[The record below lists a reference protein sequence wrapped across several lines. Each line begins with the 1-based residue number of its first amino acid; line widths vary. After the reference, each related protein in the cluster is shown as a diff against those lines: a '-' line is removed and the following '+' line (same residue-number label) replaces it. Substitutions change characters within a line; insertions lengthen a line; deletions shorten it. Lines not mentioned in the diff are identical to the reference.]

1 MLMISTQL
9 CGVSFGFLLLFFTS
23 EGRECLSLYL
33 NLYPYSLYS
42 GVHYTLQ
49 QYTTAQLDVFDII
62 RVVIR
67 YIYIITIMLQYIIV
81 RQSFIIVRSLPTI
94 QLLLYRY
101 HMVSYSHL
109 KHSDSLTR
117 VMQSYGAGM
126 IDMVLYRGRRGQD
139 SKCRKL

>member
-1 MLMISTQL
+1 
-9 CGVSFGFLLLFFTS
+9 VSFGFLLLFFTS
-23 EGRECLSLYL
+23 EGRECLPLY
-33 NLYPYSLYS
+33 LYPYSSYS

-49 QYTTAQLDVFDII
+49 QYTTAQSDVLNII

-67 YIYIITIMLQYIIV
+67 YIYIIAIMLQYIIV

-117 VMQSYGAGM
+117 VMQSDGAGM
-126 IDMVLYRGRRGQD
+126 IDMLLYRGMRGQD
-139 SKCRKL
+139 SKFRKLYKVC